1 MKIRRLIYR
10 TPLYIL
16 FICFFLSAKIHFFS
30 HSLSVNHKKNSTL
43 STNPTLNCVRCGVY
57 SIQYFIKVLQTTS
70 NNYSNISLH
79 GTDNALFKSQIIIHS
94 REFLIISR
102 VSFLHISRVSHV
114 FFIRVIRVIRGDYCA
129 LHGNS
134 CIIFSIDY
142 HECPFQ

>member
-43 STNPTLNCVRCGVY
+43 SINPTLNCVRCGVN
-57 SIQYFIKVLQTTS
+57 SIQNFIKVLQTTS
-70 NNYSNISLH
+70 NNKSNLSLH

-94 REFLIISR
+94 REFLIISH
-102 VSFLHISRVSHV
+102 VSFLHISRVSKV
-114 FFIRVIRVIRGDYCA
+114 FYYTCNTCDTWR
-129 LHGNS
+129 LL
-134 CIIFSIDY
+134 CITWQFMFNI
-142 HECPFQ
+142 H